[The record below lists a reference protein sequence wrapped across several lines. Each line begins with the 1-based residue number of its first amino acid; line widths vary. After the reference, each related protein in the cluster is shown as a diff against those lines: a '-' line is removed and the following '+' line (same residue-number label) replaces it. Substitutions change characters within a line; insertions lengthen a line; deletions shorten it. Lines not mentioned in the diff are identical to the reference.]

1 MQVTRFWNV
10 YRSTWS
16 TPILPFRSSGGQS
29 TSEPLTSTAI
39 QVQRGKNSPRAG
51 EQLNATPAPRSS
63 PSRLTDECPSMLRH
77 YATESPGRSGNTSAT
92 ESPGRSGNTSATES
106 PGRSGNTSATES
118 PGRSG
123 NTSATESPGRS
134 GNTSATEFSG
144 RSGITNVGGVGLFPP
159 AFANPRVI
167 TAPSKGKSNFFIL
180 LDLRAFPDLAHLK
193 NVVIYL
199 CNAAAG
205 ESNGH
210 SPQNFK
216 LI

>member
-92 ESPGRSGNTSATES
+92 ESPGRSGNTSATE
-106 PGRSGNTSATES
+106 
-118 PGRSG
+118 
-123 NTSATESPGRS
+123 
-134 GNTSATEFSG
+134 FSG

>member
-92 ESPGRSGNTSATES
+92 E
-106 PGRSGNTSATES
+106 
-118 PGRSG
+118 
-123 NTSATESPGRS
+123 
-134 GNTSATEFSG
+134 FSG